1 MVSCTSIVTDMCVAL
16 GCQTSDKCY
25 PCPLANGD
33 YSTRTGML
41 IRDAYQ
47 PIFSILQEHLKDL
60 SETGKGQ
67 SDFIGGSRPKRSLG
81 LLKEGKF
88 ENNKDKNIITK
99 PFKDKNIITKPLMI
113 L

>member
-1 MVSCTSIVTDMCVAL
+1 MQFQNFRCNCKLVSCTSIVTDMCVAL

-60 SETGKGQ
+60 SETGKVSQ
-67 SDFIGGSRPKRSLG
+67 ISLVDPDPKQKRQ
-81 LLKEGKF
+81 KHF
-88 ENNKDKNIITK
+88 DQTINDIVRNKKIKI
-99 PFKDKNIITKPLMI
+99 
-113 L
+113 